1 MKCSWNNTA
10 KALTSRFPCWGVKNP
25 VILGYVQPKS
35 DKPGSIITEDLKLH
49 DHLGYQIVSVHGLEQ
64 DIANDVQKVWDA
76 LGPMDYF
83 RIDYRIDFE
92 KGERRILE
100 MNICCHLG
108 KSGSICLAA
117 TEHGYSQA
125 DLLKYIIAYSMNRQ
139 KNLRRYGTWLI

>member
-1 MKCSWNNTA
+1 M
-10 KALTSRFPCWGVKNP
+10 
-25 VILGYVQPKS
+25 QPKS

-49 DHLGYQIVSVHGLEQ
+49 DHLGYQLVSAQDMEQ
-64 DIANDVQKVWDA
+64 DIASDVRKIWSA

-92 KGERRILE
+92 TGERRILE

-117 TEHGYSQA
+117 AEHGYSQA
-125 DLLKYIIAYSMNRQ
+125 DLLKYIIAYSMDRQ
-139 KNLRRYGTWLI
+139 KNLRQYGTWLI

>member
-1 MKCSWNNTA
+1 M
-10 KALTSRFPCWGVKNP
+10 
-25 VILGYVQPKS
+25 QPKS

-49 DHLGYQIVSVHGLEQ
+49 DHLGYQIVSVHDLEQ

-117 TEHGYSQA
+117 AEHGYSQA
-125 DLLKYIIAYSMNRQ
+125 DLLKYIIGYSMNRQ
-139 KNLRRYGTWLI
+139 KNLCQYGTWLI